1 MSNRKVEI
9 AANLQEVRDRIS
21 RAADLADRD
30 PAEIELIVVTKTFP
44 ITDIEILSELGE
56 HNFGENRDQEA
67 APKAIAISATSTTSI
82 TWHFQGQ
89 IQSNKIKTISQW
101 ADVIHSISTTKEI
114 LKFAQSPRR
123 HQVFLQVSLDGE
135 LERGGASP
143 NELAELAELVNES
156 NNLELMGLMAV
167 GPLGV
172 DPEIAF
178 ADLAQIHQGFKDVFP
193 NAKYLS
199 AGMSG
204 DFEAAIL
211 HGATHIRVGSSI
223 LGSRPTPQ

>member
-1 MSNRKVEI
+1 MNNRKNEI
-9 AANLQEVRDRIS
+9 AQNLQEVKARIT

-30 PAEIELIVVTKTFP
+30 PAEIQLIVVTKTFP

-56 HNFGENRDQEA
+56 CNFGENRDQEA
-67 APKAIAISATSTTSI
+67 GPKASAISA

-89 IQSNKIKTISQW
+89 IQSNKIKSISQW
-101 ADVIHSISTTKEI
+101 ADVIHSISTAKEI
-114 LKFAQSPRR
+114 LKFAQSPRT

-135 LERGGASP
+135 LERGGANP
-143 NELAELAELVNES
+143 NELADLAELVNES

-178 ADLAQIHQGFKDVFP
+178 AELAQINQGFVSDFP

-204 DFEAAIL
+204 DFESAIL

-223 LGSRPTPQ
+223 LGSRSPR

>member
-56 HNFGENRDQEA
+56 HHFGENRDQEA
-67 APKAIAISATSTTSI
+67 APKALAISGTST

-89 IQSNKIKTISQW
+89 IQSNKIKSISQW
-101 ADVIHSISTTKEI
+101 ADVIHSISTAKEI
-114 LKFAQSPRR
+114 LKFAQSPRT

-135 LERGGASP
+135 LERGGANP
-143 NELAELAELVNES
+143 NELADLAELVNES

-178 ADLAQIHQGFKDVFP
+178 ADLAQINQGFVSDFP

-204 DFEAAIL
+204 DFESAIL

-223 LGSRPTPQ
+223 LGSRSPR